1 MMVSFINVIP
11 LISRKERIFSFL
23 LIYFRRYSRLFIFFV
38 TEIRLETM
46 VLCAAELPLAA
57 IRSQIAGALDLMI
70 HLGRLRDHSRHVLSI
85 TEVGDCINGEIQLNE
100 LFSFQEQKASGR
112 RGRVEGSLV
121 RTGELKNKAKLLAA
135 GIDL

>member
-1 MMVSFINVIP
+1 MLS
-11 LISRKERIFSFL
+11 
-23 LIYFRRYSRLFIFFV
+23 
-38 TEIRLETM
+38 RLETM
-46 VLCAAELPLAA
+46 VLCGADLPLAA

-100 LFSFQEQKASGR
+100 LFSFQEQKTAGR
-112 RGRVEGSLV
+112 RGKVEGSLV
-121 RTGELKNKAKLLAA
+121 RTGELKNRAKLLAA